1 MEEHLLLNENAYLYE
16 KPKKFKLNK
25 VIISKLFS
33 QISKKTEKEG
43 RFLIDIRHSSK
54 IVNNIPINY
63 SICVF
68 KFKSKPSFVDQ
79 AFEEWMET
87 KIAYFVLVEF
97 ENYVVITK
105 KNISGLNEFTKN
117 LDTIDYEVLST
128 LFIDISTQYEKLGLK
143 NMSLSDKAIRSK
155 TMESNDLQE
164 NFSTVGSSNYIV
176 DNLRLSTD
184 GSKIALSLNTSR
196 VNKFGTKDNLESFFN
211 WAQNVVQKLETYS
224 PNNTFLNV
232 FAQPV
237 KYETQK
243 NDLIP
248 VAILFLFNKIYDDF
262 ENNILTDCVIE
273 SDNGIK
279 KINLFNYLDQFQRLL
294 QIESQTIDGEIVQ
307 YFART
312 TLTDDLQ
319 IRINEKSITIHSNK
333 LNKVKLITNSGYS
346 RSITEYINSS
356 NQFIINFDRLE
367 LVYTNKKLFRDNRL
381 LGNINYFLNA
391 FLPFEELSNV
401 NSEKG
406 IFTTASIS
414 FSVNSC
420 FNFVESKFIG
430 RHDFFV
436 CDDLNK
442 EWADHIGISTDT
454 ISFYHSKYKNVGFS
468 ASAFQDIVGQGLKNI
483 SNLSPRD
490 YQLDSKQ
497 NIWSNFY
504 NPPGTTTNISR
515 LRNGSNI
522 DDLLETYKNTIK
534 NPNFNREIYL
544 VVNFISKEGL
554 RDRLEKLRDGEAF
567 SERNE
572 VIQILWFLSSFLSVC
587 AEQGIKGYICC
598 KP

>member
-1 MEEHLLLNENAYLYE
+1 
-16 KPKKFKLNK
+16 
-25 VIISKLFS
+25 
-33 QISKKTEKEG
+33 
-43 RFLIDIRHSSK
+43 
-54 IVNNIPINY
+54 
-63 SICVF
+63 
-68 KFKSKPSFVDQ
+68 
-79 AFEEWMET
+79 MET